1 MFHSIGKFHLR
12 SEFGLPYL
20 ITCFICFVF
29 IVLRLILNS
38 FSYLFFMLC
47 NIHVVFPPVSLLFF
61 I

>member
-1 MFHSIGKFHLR
+1 MFRSIGKIHLR

-20 ITCFICFVF
+20 ITCFVF